1 MSNTDGTLTSSV
13 RANPT
18 AGVSIATWTSASSST
33 TNSFGHGL
41 AKTPEFIVM
50 KSRNNIGNNS
60 NWLTYHS
67 ALGATKYLRLNTTD
81 AATTTN
87 IWVSGPSSSVVN
99 IEAGAWQPGDWIT
112 YTFAPVEGFSSF
124 GSFEGNGSADGPFVY
139 TGMRPKWI
147 MIKDI
152 TTTGGS
158 WVIYDT
164 ERDIDN
170 LSTQRLA
177 ANSSTQENDNTIVSN
192 LTTVGFDILSNGFK
206 LKIAGLNHNNSGDTY
221 IYAAFAEHPFKTSRA
236 R

>member
-1 MSNTDGTLTSSV
+1 
-13 RANPT
+13 
-18 AGVSIATWTSASSST
+18 
-33 TNSFGHGL
+33 
-41 AKTPEFIVM
+41 
-50 KSRNNIGNNS
+50 
-60 NWLTYHS
+60 
-67 ALGATKYLRLNTTD
+67 
-81 AATTTN
+81 
-87 IWVSGPSSSVVN
+87 
-99 IEAGAWQPGDWIT
+99 
-112 YTFAPVEGFSSF
+112 
-124 GSFEGNGSADGPFVY
+124 
-139 TGMRPKWI
+139 